1 MIIVLVSLTTWLG
14 LIFLIMGLLLAHS
27 IKLKDRREKKYK
39 AIPLVQFGSGSIHEF
54 SRYLERQSDA
64 SITSV
69 EDICRW
75 LQTCE
80 YVRDPHLFQ
89 QNDFWQHPLDFE
101 QHRRGDCEDHAL
113 WAWRKLIEL
122 GLEADF
128 VVGHAGPERHAWVT
142 FKQQGKEYLLETT
155 LKYDKMVYL
164 LETTQ
169 PSYRPDIGVDRH
181 LRTYQ
186 YCDQTILSYLLVQ
199 AEAWATNLATG
210 AAKQGK

>member
-1 MIIVLVSLTTWLG
+1 MLTLWLG
-14 LIFLIMGLLLAHS
+14 LITLIIGLLLTGS
-27 IKLKDRREKKYK
+27 VKLKEQQEKKYK
-39 AIPLVQFGSGSIHEF
+39 AIPLNQFGSGSIHEF
-54 SRYLERQSDA
+54 SRYLEGESSARVT
-64 SITSV
+64 SI

-75 LQTCE
+75 LQACE
-80 YVRDPHLFQ
+80 YVRDPYLFQ
-89 QNDFWQHPLDFE
+89 QNDFWQHPMEFE

-128 VVGHAGPERHAWVT
+128 VVGHTRTERHAWVT
-142 FKQQGKEYLLETT
+142 FKHQGQEYLLETT

-169 PSYRPDIGVDRH
+169 QNYRPDIGVDRY

-186 YCDQTILSYLLVQ
+186 YCDQTVFSYLLAQVK
-199 AEAWATNLATG
+199 AWATG
-210 AAKQGK
+210 AMK